1 MIPPNDCLLETLGQR
16 TLFRR
21 HRLDGYELIANW
33 SVRRCTETLAW
44 LLRQADVLARLRLL
58 QSGILLGTAKP
69 VVGQEDEWLLSTP
82 FVQAL
87 VAAIHAECA
96 AATQEYPHC

>member
-21 HRLDGYELIANW
+21 SRLDGYELIANW

-44 LLRQADVLARLRLL
+44 LLRQADVLARLRL
-58 QSGILLGTAKP
+58 QSGILGTAKP

-87 VAAIHAECA
+87 VAAIHADCA
-96 AATQEYPHC
+96 AARMWAAFR